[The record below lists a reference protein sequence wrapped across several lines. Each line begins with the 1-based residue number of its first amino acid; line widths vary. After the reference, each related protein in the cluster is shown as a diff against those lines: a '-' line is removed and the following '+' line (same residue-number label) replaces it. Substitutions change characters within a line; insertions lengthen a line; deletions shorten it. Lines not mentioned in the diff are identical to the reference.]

1 MKVYISGKIT
11 GVAPEEAARHFNQA
25 QAVLE
30 QQGHEAINP
39 LNNGFSATAGYATNM
54 TIDILILLGCDAI
67 YMLKGYTT
75 STGAM
80 VELRVAQAT
89 GKAVLY
95 QDNSDERKIEDIVA
109 AIHDVCGV
117 PPDELTKECRR
128 TMNVYA
134 RMILAKCML
143 DRGADIDTIKRQLNK
158 TYGSVLHYLR
168 TFNNEVQ
175 TNKQFK
181 ELYNRINEMIINN

>member
-11 GVAPEEAARHFNQA
+11 GVPPEDAAKQFAAA
-25 QAVLE
+25 QTELE
-30 QQGHEAINP
+30 SQGHDTVNP
-39 LNNGFSATAGYATNM
+39 FENGLPETATYETHM
-54 TIDILILLGCDAI
+54 TVDILLLLGCDAI
-67 YMLKGYTT
+67 YMLAGAER
-75 STGAM
+75 SNGAM
-80 VELRVAQAT
+80 LELRIAQAT
-89 GKAVLY
+89 GKQVMY
-95 QDNSDERKIEDIVA
+95 QDADTDRHSKISH

-117 PPDELTKECRR
+117 PPDELAGECRQ

-134 RMILAKCML
+134 RMICAKVM
-143 DRGADIDTIKRQLNK
+143 REQGADIDTIKRHLNK

-181 ELYNRINEMIINN
+181 ELYVRINEMIN

>member
-11 GVAPEEAARHFNQA
+11 GVPPEDAARQFADA
-25 QAVLE
+25 QNKLTA
-30 QQGHEAINP
+30 QGYSVVNP
-39 LNNGFSATAGYATNM
+39 FENGLPDTADYATHM
-54 TIDILILLGCDAI
+54 TIDILMLLGCDAI
-67 YMLKGYTT
+67 YMLAG
-75 STGAM
+75 SEQSNGAM
-80 VELRVAQAT
+80 LELRIAQAT
-89 GKAVLY
+89 GKQITF
-95 QDNSDERKIEDIVA
+95 QDATTEQHSRISH

-117 PPDELTKECRR
+117 PPDELAGECRQ

-134 RMILAKCML
+134 RMICAKVM
-143 DRGADIDTIKRQLNK
+143 REQGADIDTIKKHLNK

-181 ELYNRINEMIINN
+181 ELYVRINEMINS